1 MKKQIISVLVL
12 AGCIGMLTSC
22 AFRPCTTMTLN
33 LGPVHSR
40 ISGDS
45 ESWTGAFGVQGGAS
59 FLVPVNFN
67 SPFSLWGELNL
78 SMEGARWE
86 EDYGTGSTLSGIT
99 RLWLL
104 NLPLTGKYRFANGFY
119 AEAGIQPG
127 YVVSAK
133 DNYEGGSYD
142 FKDYVKRVQVGV
154 PLGLGK
160 EFDNNFGLSFRFIP
174 GLTNINAGEYADYKD
189 HTMVFVLRG
198 TYTFPKKD

>member
-12 AGCIGMLTSC
+12 AGCISMLTSC

-33 LGPVHSR
+33 LGPVYSR
-40 ISGDS
+40 INGDS

-78 SMEGARWE
+78 SMEGAQWE

-99 RLWLL
+99 RLWYL
-104 NLPLTGKYRFANGFY
+104 NIPLTGKYRFANGFF
-119 AEAGIQPG
+119 AEAGLQPG
-127 YVVSAK
+127 FLLSAK
-133 DNYEGGSYD
+133 DKYEGGSYD
-142 FKDYVKRVQVGV
+142 FGDYVKKVHVGL

-189 HTMVFVLRG
+189 HSMVFVLRG